1 MRALSDEKL
10 LRFLARAYRVLLFV
24 YAEPFRRAYQ
34 DELTEIFRARAARHL
49 SEGRPFALVVLL
61 LRSVL
66 DVVSNGA
73 GDRLSRWRASRSGP
87 TDPGESLRPAR
98 SPRPA
103 GDPPVLAI
111 VQNARFALRTF
122 VRQPALSATLI
133 LTLSIGTGATTA
145 LFAVVDAALL
155 RPLPYPRAD
164 RLVSVHRDDPAL
176 GRVPF
181 APPLLSELREHVST
195 VEGLAGFSSSWEL
208 TLTELGEPRRVTAA
222 FVSDGLFQLLG
233 VNPFAGRDF
242 DALEHAP
249 GGPRAVIVSR
259 PFWERH
265 FGTGIPLSGQMLRLD
280 GETHTIVGIA
290 SAFRLPIT
298 SSLVSQRGAPAELW
312 LPFALNPYANLRVV
326 PVMNVIGRLAAGAS
340 VDQAAAELDA
350 VGRSLDSQEQSPGV
364 ETTAVRL
371 QDLVTRDARGV
382 VLTLFG
388 AAGFL
393 LLIACINVANLLL
406 SRASTRGHEL
416 AVRRALGAGRRQIF
430 AQMLV
435 ESAVLAAVGCALG
448 LLLAWSLIRA
458 VAESELF
465 SLPPSADIG
474 VNFRLVLFVGALTL
488 FTTGVFGLLPALQ
501 ASRQAPEER
510 LRTGARSSEPGRR
523 ARNALVTAEV
533 ALSVTLLVGAALLA
547 RSFWTL
553 VNVDPGFRA
562 ENLLQVPVPL
572 DGGGND
578 TGESRIAF
586 LTELSS
592 ALSRL
597 PGVDHVAA
605 VNRLPLGGGNVFVG
619 VEVEGMPQPEGGPPL
634 LDRRVATPG
643 YFSVM
648 GTEIASG
655 REFTDE
661 DGTSTTPV
669 AIVNEALARRFWPG
683 ESGVGRR
690 ARLMLR
696 SGPGPWLTVV
706 GVVEDVRHHGL
717 DRPVEPE
724 IYVPYAQA
732 PVESMTFLLRTG
744 VDPASL
750 VGAARRAVW
759 DIDDELPLDG
769 TSPVTEIVSG
779 SVVDQRV
786 RALVLNGFALIAL
799 VLAAIG
805 IYGVVSY
812 SVAHRTRDIGVR
824 LALGAPRLEVLRQFV
839 GEGLLFSAAG
849 VLLGLGGAWLLRR
862 TLSSFLFGVE
872 PMDPATLASVSL
884 LLALVAVAVSYVPA
898 RRAARVDPVRV
909 LRGE

>member
-1 MRALSDEKL
+1 
-10 LRFLARAYRVLLFV
+10 
-24 YAEPFRRAYQ
+24 
-34 DELTEIFRARAARHL
+34 
-49 SEGRPFALVVLL
+49 
-61 LRSVL
+61 VL
-66 DVVSNGA
+66 DVLSNGV
-73 GDRLSRWRASRSGP
+73 GDRFSRWRASRGEP
-87 TDPGESLRPAR
+87 TDPGESHSPLR
-98 SPRPA
+98 SPRSA

-122 VRQPALSATLI
+122 VRQPALSVTLI
-133 LTLSIGTGATTA
+133 LTLSIGTGATIA

-164 RLVSVHRDDPAL
+164 ELVSVHHDDPTL
-176 GRVPF
+176 GPWSF
-181 APPLLSELREHVST
+181 APPFLPELREHVST
-195 VEGLAGFSSSWEL
+195 VDGLAGFSASWEL

-222 FVSDGLFQLLG
+222 FVSDGLFELLG
-233 VNPFAGRDF
+233 VRPLAGRDF

-265 FGTGIPLSGQMLRLD
+265 FGTGAELSGQTLRLD
-280 GETHTIVGIA
+280 GEVHAIVGIA

-298 SSLVSQRGAPAELW
+298 GSLVSRGGAPAELW
-312 LPFALNPYANLRVV
+312 LPFALNPYAELRVV
-326 PVMNVIGRLAAGAS
+326 PVMNVIGRLTPGAS
-340 VDQAAAELDA
+340 VAQAAAELEA
-350 VGRSLDSQEQSPGV
+350 VGRTIESDGQSPGV
-364 ETTAVRL
+364 EVTAVRL
-371 QDLVTRDARGV
+371 EDLVTRDARGV

-416 AVRRALGAGRRQIF
+416 AVRRALGAGRRQIL

-435 ESAVLAAVGCALG
+435 ESAVLSALGCALG

-465 SLPPSADIG
+465 TLPPSAQIG
-474 VNFRLVLFVGALTL
+474 VDFRLLLFVVVLTL
-488 FTTGVFGLLPALQ
+488 VTSVVFGLLPAFQ
-501 ASRQAPEER
+501 ASRQAPEAR
-510 LRTGARSSEPGRR
+510 LRAGARSSEPGRR
-523 ARNALVTAEV
+523 ARNALVTTEV
-533 ALSVTLLVGAALLA
+533 ALSVTLLVGAVLLA
-547 RSFWTL
+547 KSFWRL

-562 ENLLQVPVPL
+562 ENLLRIPVPL
-572 DGGGND
+572 DGERNA
-578 TGESRIAF
+578 TGEARIAF

-592 ALSRL
+592 SLSTL

-648 GTEIASG
+648 GTEIVAG
-655 REFTDE
+655 REFTGE
-661 DGTSTTPV
+661 DGPSATPV

-683 ESGVGRR
+683 ESGVARR

-706 GVVEDVRHHGL
+706 GVVGDVRHHGL
-717 DRPVEPE
+717 DRPAEPE

-732 PVESMTFLLRTG
+732 PVESMTLLLRTA

-750 VGAARRAVW
+750 VEAARRAVW
-759 DIDDELPLDG
+759 AVDDQLPLDG
-769 TSPVTEIVSG
+769 TGPVTEIVRG

-786 RALVLNGFALIAL
+786 RALVLNGFALVAL

-839 GEGLLFSAAG
+839 GEGLLFSTAG
-849 VLLGLGGAWLLRR
+849 VLLGLFGAWLLRR

-872 PMDPATLASVSL
+872 PMDPATLAGVSI
-884 LLALVAVAVSYVPA
+884 LLALVAAAVSYVPA